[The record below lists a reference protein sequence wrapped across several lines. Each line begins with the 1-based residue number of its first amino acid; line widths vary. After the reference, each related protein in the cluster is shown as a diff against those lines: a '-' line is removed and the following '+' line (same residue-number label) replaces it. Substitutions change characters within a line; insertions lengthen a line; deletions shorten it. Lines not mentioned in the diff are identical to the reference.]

1 MTRASTV
8 LGAAP
13 HPRGRCA
20 AAPPTTVCPERPFRR
35 PERPVRPS
43 SWRHTMAWGSGS
55 HAAACTRGASAR
67 RSAFGRRG
75 APQRVEAARRW
86 KKRRLKIHQDAE
98 ATTNF
103 EENLAFWTPVTRI
116 SCPCPRPGART
127 RPRAFRHER
136 RRYRGRTAA
145 RRRCILFYFFWIF
158 GRARTRALPRG
169 RLTRYQGRRK

>member
-20 AAPPTTVCPERPFRR
+20 AVPPTTVCRERPFRR

-43 SWRHTMAWGSGS
+43 SWRDNDGLGIGQPRGSLRAWRRRKTQRFR
-55 HAAACTRGASAR
+55 APRGA
-67 RSAFGRRG
+67 
-75 APQRVEAARRW
+75 AARRGSPSLE
-86 KKRRLKIHQDAE
+86 KKWLKIHQDAE

-103 EENLAFWTPVTRI
+103 EENLAFWTPVVTI
-116 SCPCPRPGART
+116 SCPWSRPGART
-127 RPRAFRHER
+127 HPRAPGDVR

-145 RRRCILFYFFWIF
+145 RRRCILFYFFCIF

-169 RLTRYQGRRK
+169 RLTRYQGCRK